1 MHKSYD
7 KNPSLAPVIAV
18 FVLLLCAL
26 VGLDQ
31 YTKHLAQK
39 HLYPAGYAEAIKGF
53 LAFTYTEN
61 TGAAFG
67 ILEGARLF
75 FLFTTGTVIIGLVVY
90 YLRFYAQ
97 NGFFTRAALVFAIA
111 GSLGNFIDR
120 LRFGRVID
128 FLMFTFFDFPIF
140 NLADVFIVTGVL
152 LFLVMTVKNPSNL

>member
-1 MHKSYD
+1 MHKSYA
-7 KNPSLAPVIAV
+7 KNLSLAPAAAV
-18 FVLLLCAL
+18 LVFLLCAL

-31 YTKHLAQK
+31 FTKHLAQK
-39 HLYPAGYAEAIKGF
+39 HLFPSGYVDVVKGF

-75 FLFTTGTVIIGLVVY
+75 FLFSTGAVIIGLIFY
-90 YLRFYAQ
+90 YLRFYGR
-97 NGFFTRAALVFAIA
+97 NGFFTRAALIFAIA

-140 NLADVFIVTGVL
+140 NLADVFIVTGVS
-152 LFLVMTVKNPSNL
+152 LFLAMAAKNPEAI